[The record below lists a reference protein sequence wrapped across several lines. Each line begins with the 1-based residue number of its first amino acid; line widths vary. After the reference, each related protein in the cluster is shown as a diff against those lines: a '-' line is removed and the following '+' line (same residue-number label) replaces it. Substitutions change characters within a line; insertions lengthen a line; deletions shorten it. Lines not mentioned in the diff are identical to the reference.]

1 MSDTEELHVR
11 DFNPSIYE
19 HVLPEGAHD
28 FDNYDSEYEEQHP
41 ELGFTDEQV
50 KAEVAK
56 LDPEDKK
63 FYEEYRKFLDTYYW
77 QHGKII
83 EMPYLIKLIMTGRYP
98 EIPSTTKKE
107 QDELRDKLLIET
119 RKREMSQQ
127 AGLEEEP
134 PRKIRRIV
142 PERIGK
148 IIDVMGDDDPD
159 APMIIKIMPGVDPYA
174 QLDLEEE
181 ELEYKVGDETASEI
195 HPDDDDADDL
205 SCITIDSLKNIDN
218 DKVKNI
224 WQGMAKLKRQ
234 EGDYYSE
241 LADMVDEMSPETIYQ
256 SVQATPRPSTALSQC
271 AEDLLTELGSE
282 ELFCRI
288 LAVGYM
294 SYQAFEKNRR
304 KRLGETYKPNTIRE
318 VATRFNISTSRLMDL
333 RRGAAI
339 NREDTQRAKMLKAE
353 KKEEAEDKTPT
364 GSRATSPEEQSTPQ
378 PSTSKE

>member
-1 MSDTEELHVR
+1 M
-11 DFNPSIYE
+11 
-19 HVLPEGAHD
+19 
-28 FDNYDSEYEEQHP
+28 
-41 ELGFTDEQV
+41 GFTDEQV
-50 KAEVAK
+50 EAEVAK

-63 FYEEYRKFLDTYYW
+63 FYEEYREFLDTYYR

-83 EMPYLIKLIMTGRYP
+83 EMPDLIKLIMTGRYP
-98 EIPSTTKKE
+98 EIPSTTRKE

-148 IIDVMGDDDPD
+148 IIDVTGDDDPD
-159 APMIIKIMPGVDPYA
+159 APMIIKITPGVDPYA

-205 SCITIDSLKNIDN
+205 SCITIDSLKHINN
-218 DKVKNI
+218 EKVKNI
-224 WQGMAKLKRQ
+224 WQGMAKLKWQ
-234 EGDYYSE
+234 EGDYYE
-241 LADMVDEMSPETIYQ
+241 QLAGMVDEMTPEVVYQ
-256 SVQATPRPSTALSQC
+256 SVQATPRPSTNVPTC
-271 AEDLLTELGSE
+271 ADELLEELGSA
-282 ELFCRI
+282 ELFKRV
-288 LAVGYM
+288 LAIGYM
-294 SYQAFEKNRR
+294 DWQGFEKNQR
-304 KRLGETYKPNTIRE
+304 KRLGEKYKPNTVCK
-318 VATRFNISTSRLMDL
+318 VATKFGISPSRLMDL

-339 NREDTQRAKMLKAE
+339 NREDTQRSKMLKAE
-353 KKEEAEDKTPT
+353 KKEETEGKTPT
-364 GSRATSPEEQSTPQ
+364 RSRATSPEEPATPQ